1 MAAEGPG
8 VLPEGLKPQTQHTTS
23 IDENYDIQA
32 TNNEKEVN
40 AKLPTGEPTVEQ
52 PDRSGALA
60 TEDYSVFTVG
70 QKRAIIFAGSFAAWF
85 SPMTGSIYFP
95 ALNQIGADL
104 GVSDSAMSVT
114 VTTYLI
120 LQGVAPMMIAGFS
133 NTAGRRPAY
142 ILCFTIYIIA
152 NLALGLQSNYVA
164 LLVLRMVQSAGSS
177 GTVALASGL
186 VGDLVTSSERGQYIV
201 FSSIGSLLGP
211 TVSPVIGGLLSQYLE
226 WHWIFWFLLILSGA
240 FFVPFFLF
248 FPETSRRV
256 VGDGSIPPP
265 WTSWNLSDAIRH
277 KNRAK
282 TGVKVDE
289 EKQAVLHAHVRISV
303 PNPLS
308 TLVIFKSLEA
318 ALVLIAIG
326 FSFVC
331 FYAIATGAAS
341 VFSEVYGY
349 DEIHI
354 GLVFLAIGGGS
365 IISAF
370 TTGKMIDWNYARH
383 ARRNGFPIAKNRST
397 DLAEFPIERARV
409 EMGLP
414 CLLLGVFTTI
424 GYGWVIDYNTSIA
437 GPVVML
443 FLLGYALIAG
453 FQCLNVLM
461 VDLYP
466 GQATSAAAA
475 NNLVRCLLGA
485 ASSAAILP
493 MSDAMGAG
501 WAYTTLALMFLLS
514 CGGLLV
520 IMKFGPLWRKA
531 RLAKEDAREKRKV
544 EAQSGQRRKLEG
556 GGGGGALPATGSRR
570 QMLRSEPRRL

>member
-1 MAAEGPG
+1 MTTINSTASVEPTALPG
-8 VLPEGLKPQTQHTTS
+8 QEPKPQARLAPSADDQR
-23 IDENYDIQA
+23 DNEA
-32 TNNEKEVN
+32 TNRTHGLDDD
-40 AKLPTGEPTVEQ
+40 LPTGQPAIEQ
-52 PDRSGALA
+52 PDRSGVVAK
-60 TEDYSVFTVG
+60 EDYSVFTVG
-70 QKRAIIFAGSFAAWF
+70 QKRSIIFAGSFAAWF

-95 ALNQIGADL
+95 ALDQIGADL

-133 NTAGRRPAY
+133 DTAGRRPAY

-152 NLALGLQSNYVA
+152 NLALSLQSNYAA
-164 LLVLRMVQSAGSS
+164 LLVLRMLQSAGSS
-177 GTVALASGL
+177 GTVALANGL
-186 VGDLVTSSERGQYIV
+186 VGYLVTSSERGEYIV
-201 FSSIGSLLGP
+201 YSSLGSLLGP
-211 TVSPVIGGLLSQYLE
+211 TVSPVIGGLLSQYLD

-248 FPETSRRV
+248 FPETSRKV
-256 VGDGSIPPP
+256 VGDGSIPCP
-265 WTSWNLSDAIRH
+265 WTSWNLADAIRH

-282 TGVKVDE
+282 MGFAVDE
-289 EKQAVLHAHVRISV
+289 EKQAALHAKVRISI

-308 TLVIFKSLEA
+308 TLVIFGNFEA

-331 FYAIATGAAS
+331 FYAICTGAAS
-341 VFSEVYGY
+341 VFSKVYGY

-370 TTGKMIDWNYARH
+370 TTGKMVDWNYARH
-383 ARRNGFPIAKNRST
+383 ARRNGFPIVKNRTT

-414 CLLLGVFTTI
+414 CFLLGVLTVI
-424 GYGWVIDYNTSIA
+424 GYGWVINYNLSIA

-466 GQATSAAAA
+466 TQATSASAA

-493 MSDAMGAG
+493 MSDAMGEG

-520 IMKFGPLWRKA
+520 IMKYGTQWREA
-531 RLAKEDAREKRKV
+531 RQAKEDAREKRKA
-544 EAQSGQRRKLEG
+544 EA
-556 GGGGGALPATGSRR
+556 
-570 QMLRSEPRRL
+570 

>member
-1 MAAEGPG
+1 MATINNTSSAEPDA
-8 VLPEGLKPQTQHTTS
+8 VPAQQLKPSTQLTS
-23 IDENYDIQA
+23 STDENHGVKS
-32 TNNEKEVN
+32 TNGVEGIDVKI
-40 AKLPTGEPTVEQ
+40 PTDEPKVEQ
-52 PDRSGALA
+52 PDRSGVLA
-60 TEDYSVFTVG
+60 KENYSVFTVG

-95 ALNQIGADL
+95 ALDQIGADL

-120 LQGVAPMMIAGFS
+120 LQGLAPMMIAGFS

-152 NLALGLQSNYVA
+152 NLALSLQSNYVA
-164 LLVLRMVQSAGSS
+164 LLILRMVQSAGSS
-177 GTVALASGL
+177 GTVALANGL
-186 VGDLVTSSERGQYIV
+186 VGDLVTSSERGEYIV
-201 FSSIGSLLGP
+201 YSSLGSLLGP
-211 TVSPVIGGLLSQYLE
+211 TVSPVIGGLLSQYLD

-265 WTSWNLSDAIRH
+265 WTSWNLADAIRH

-282 TGVKVDE
+282 TGVVVDE
-289 EKQAVLHAHVRISV
+289 EEQAALHAKVRISI

-308 TLVIFKSLEA
+308 TLVIFGNFEA

-331 FYAIATGAAS
+331 FYAICTGAAS

-365 IISAF
+365 VISAF

-383 ARRNGFPIAKNRST
+383 ARRNGFPIAKNRTT

-414 CLLLGVFTTI
+414 CLLLGVLTVV
-424 GYGWVIDYNTSIA
+424 GYGWVINYSTSIA

-466 GQATSAAAA
+466 TQATSASAA

-493 MSDAMGAG
+493 MSDAMGDG

-520 IMKFGPLWRKA
+520 IMKHGPQWRKA
-531 RLAKEDAREKRKV
+531 RQAKEDAREKRKA
-544 EAQSGQRRKLEG
+544 EA
-556 GGGGGALPATGSRR
+556 
-570 QMLRSEPRRL
+570 

>member
-1 MAAEGPG
+1 MTTINNSASIEPNEIP
-8 VLPEGLKPQTQHTTS
+8 VQQPEPTIRPTPS
-23 IDENYDIQA
+23 IDGNHGTKT
-32 TNNEKEVN
+32 TNDVEKGVGE
-40 AKLPTGEPTVEQ
+40 LPTSEPMVEQ
-52 PDRSGALA
+52 PDRSGVLA
-60 TEDYSVFTVG
+60 KEDYSVFTVG

-95 ALNQIGADL
+95 ALDQIGADL

-142 ILCFTIYIIA
+142 ILCFTIYIVA
-152 NLALGLQSNYVA
+152 NLALSLQSNYVA
-164 LLVLRMVQSAGSS
+164 LLILRMVQSAGSS
-177 GTVALASGL
+177 GTVALANGL
-186 VGDLVTSSERGQYIV
+186 VGDLVTSSERGEYIV
-201 FSSIGSLLGP
+201 FSSLGSLLGP
-211 TVSPVIGGLLSQYLE
+211 TVSPVIGGLLSQYLD
-226 WHWIFWFLLILSGA
+226 WHWIFWFLLILSGV

-248 FPETSRRV
+248 FPETSRKV

-265 WTSWNLSDAIRH
+265 WTSWNLADAIRH

-282 TGVKVDE
+282 IGITVDE
-289 EKQAVLHAHVRISV
+289 EKQAALHAKVRISI

-308 TLVIFKSLEA
+308 TLVIFGNLEA

-326 FSFVC
+326 FSMAC
-331 FYAIATGAAS
+331 FYAICTGAAS

-370 TTGKMIDWNYARH
+370 TTGKMVDWNYARH
-383 ARRNGFPIAKNRST
+383 ARRNGFPIAKNRTT

-414 CLLLGVFTTI
+414 CLLLGVLTVV
-424 GYGWVIDYNTSIA
+424 GYGWVINYSTSIA
-437 GPVVML
+437 GPVIML

-466 GQATSAAAA
+466 TQATSASAA

-493 MSDAMGAG
+493 MSDAMGEG
-501 WAYTTLALMFLLS
+501 WAYTTLALMFMLS
-514 CGGLLV
+514 CGGLLA
-520 IMKFGPLWRKA
+520 IMKYGPQWRKA
-531 RLAKEDAREKRKV
+531 RQAKEDAREKRKA
-544 EAQSGQRRKLEG
+544 EA
-556 GGGGGALPATGSRR
+556 
-570 QMLRSEPRRL
+570 

>member
-1 MAAEGPG
+1 MTTINDNMAAAGPNAF
-8 VLPEGLKPQTQHTTS
+8 PAQELKPQTQLTPLVE
-23 IDENYDIQA
+23 ENHGIKA
-32 TNNEKEVN
+32 TNSAGRAGVQR
-40 AKLPTGEPTVEQ
+40 PTDEPKVEQ
-52 PDRSGALA
+52 PDRSGVLA
-60 TEDYSVFTVG
+60 KEDYSVFTVG

-95 ALNQIGADL
+95 ALDQIGADL
-104 GVSDSAMSVT
+104 GVSDSAMSIT

-152 NLALGLQSNYVA
+152 NLALSLQSNYVA
-164 LLVLRMVQSAGSS
+164 LLILRMVQSAGSS
-177 GTVALASGL
+177 GTVALANGL
-186 VGDLVTSSERGQYIV
+186 VGDLVTSSERGEYIV
-201 FSSIGSLLGP
+201 FSSLGSLLGP

-248 FPETSRRV
+248 FPETSRTV

-265 WTSWNLSDAIRH
+265 WTSWNLADAIRH
-277 KNRAK
+277 KNRVK
-282 TGVKVDE
+282 TGITVDE
-289 EKQAVLHAHVRISV
+289 EKQTALHAKVRISI

-308 TLVIFKSLEA
+308 TLVIFGNFEA

-331 FYAIATGAAS
+331 FYAICTGAAS

-349 DEIHI
+349 DEVHI

-370 TTGKMIDWNYARH
+370 TTGKMVDWNYARH
-383 ARRNGFPIAKNRST
+383 ARRNGFPIAKNRTT

-409 EMGLP
+409 EMGMP
-414 CLLLGVFTTI
+414 CLLLGVLTVI
-424 GYGWVIDYNTSIA
+424 GYGWVINYNTSIA

-466 GQATSAAAA
+466 TQATSASAA

-501 WAYTTLALMFLLS
+501 WAYTTLAFMFLLS

-520 IMKFGPLWRKA
+520 IMKYGPQWRKA
-531 RLAKEDAREKRKV
+531 RQAKEDAREKRKA
-544 EAQSGQRRKLEG
+544 EA
-556 GGGGGALPATGSRR
+556 
-570 QMLRSEPRRL
+570 

>member
-1 MAAEGPG
+1 MTTPNNNNTADAGPNT
-8 VLPEGLKPQTQHTTS
+8 VPAQQLKPLAPST
-23 IDENYDIQA
+23 DENHGIKS
-32 TNNEKEVN
+32 TNSVEGIDV
-40 AKLPTGEPTVEQ
+40 KLPADEPKVEQ
-52 PDRSGALA
+52 PDRSGVLA
-60 TEDYSVFTVG
+60 KEDYSVFTIG

-95 ALNQIGADL
+95 ALDQIGADL

-152 NLALGLQSNYVA
+152 NLALSLQSNYVA
-164 LLVLRMVQSAGSS
+164 LLILRMVQSAGSS
-177 GTVALASGL
+177 GTVALANGL
-186 VGDLVTSSERGQYIV
+186 VGDLVTSSERGEYIV
-201 FSSIGSLLGP
+201 YSSLGSLLGP
-211 TVSPVIGGLLSQYLE
+211 TVSPVIGGLLSQYLD

-265 WTSWNLSDAIRH
+265 WTSWNLADAIRH

-282 TGVKVDE
+282 TGVVVDE
-289 EKQAVLHAHVRISV
+289 EEQTALHAKVRISI

-308 TLVIFKSLEA
+308 TLVIFGNFEA

-331 FYAIATGAAS
+331 FYAICTGAAS

-365 IISAF
+365 VISAF
-370 TTGKMIDWNYARH
+370 TTGKTIDWNYARH
-383 ARRNGFPIAKNRST
+383 ARRNGFPIATT

-414 CLLLGVFTTI
+414 CLLLGVLTVV
-424 GYGWVIDYNTSIA
+424 GYGWVINYSTSIA

-466 GQATSAAAA
+466 TQATSASAA

-493 MSDAMGAG
+493 MSDAMGEG

-520 IMKFGPLWRKA
+520 VMKHGPQWRKA
-531 RLAKEDAREKRKV
+531 RQAKENAREKRK
-544 EAQSGQRRKLEG
+544 A
-556 GGGGGALPATGSRR
+556 GA
-570 QMLRSEPRRL
+570 

>member
-1 MAAEGPG
+1 MTAINNTSSAEPDA
-8 VLPEGLKPQTQHTTS
+8 VPAQQLKSPTRLTPS
-23 IDENYDIQA
+23 PDENHGIKSTDSA
-32 TNNEKEVN
+32 ERTD
-40 AKLPTGEPTVEQ
+40 AKLPTDEPKVEQ
-52 PDRSGALA
+52 PDRSGVLA
-60 TEDYSVFTVG
+60 KEDYSVFTVG

-95 ALNQIGADL
+95 ALDQIGADL

-152 NLALGLQSNYVA
+152 NLALSLQSNYVA
-164 LLVLRMVQSAGSS
+164 LLILRMVQSAGSS
-177 GTVALASGL
+177 GTVALANGL
-186 VGDLVTSSERGQYIV
+186 VGDLVTSSERGEYIV
-201 FSSIGSLLGP
+201 YSSLGSLLGP
-211 TVSPVIGGLLSQYLE
+211 TVSPVIGGLLSQYLD

-256 VGDGSIPPP
+256 VEDGSIPPP
-265 WTSWNLSDAIRH
+265 WTSWNLADAIRH

-282 TGVKVDE
+282 TGIVVDE
-289 EKQAVLHAHVRISV
+289 EKQAALHAKVRISI

-308 TLVIFKSLEA
+308 TLVIFGNFEA

-331 FYAIATGAAS
+331 FYAICTGAAS

-365 IISAF
+365 VISAF

-383 ARRNGFPIAKNRST
+383 ARRNGFPMAKNRTT

-414 CLLLGVFTTI
+414 CLLLGVLTVV
-424 GYGWVIDYNTSIA
+424 GYGWVINYSTSIA

-466 GQATSAAAA
+466 TQATSASAA

-493 MSDAMGAG
+493 MSDAMGEG

-520 IMKFGPLWRKA
+520 IMKHGSQWRKA
-531 RLAKEDAREKRKV
+531 RQAKEDAREKRNA
-544 EAQSGQRRKLEG
+544 EA
-556 GGGGGALPATGSRR
+556 
-570 QMLRSEPRRL
+570 